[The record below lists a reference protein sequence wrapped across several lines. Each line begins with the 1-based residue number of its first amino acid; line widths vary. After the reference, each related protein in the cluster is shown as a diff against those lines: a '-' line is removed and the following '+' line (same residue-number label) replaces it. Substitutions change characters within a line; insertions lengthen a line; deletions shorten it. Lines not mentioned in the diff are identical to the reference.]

1 MIGIYGTVGKS
12 KDAILLKKNKRVW
25 LKCQILFFTPKNL
38 FTFKAKHRTIKVI
51 LKERRTKS
59 MVKKIKDCTVDELY
73 IYRLINLNKIN
84 GKQLEDLP
92 FAIVIFLKNPD
103 LAKMTKRDK
112 GRMFKRYLYEISP
125 AIGEET
131 VDIEIEGK

>member
-1 MIGIYGTVGKS
+1 
-12 KDAILLKKNKRVW
+12 
-25 LKCQILFFTPKNL
+25 
-38 FTFKAKHRTIKVI
+38 
-51 LKERRTKS
+51 

-84 GKQLEDLP
+84 GKQKEDLP

-103 LAKMTKRDK
+103 LANMTKRDK

-131 VDIEIEGK
+131 VDIEIEGE